1 MKLTIT
7 GSGTSHGIPVIG
19 CKCKVCTSKSPK
31 DKRFRTSAIIQE
43 KDTYVVIDTGPDFR
57 LQALNYGL
65 CKLDAV
71 LLTHAHADHVHGLD
85 DIRVFTREKSI
96 PVFSNTNTLA
106 EVHNRYNYVF
116 RQTQNGGGK
125 PHIELVDCTN
135 YNENNPLKIG
145 SIDFVPVPMKHG
157 TMQTTGWRF
166 GKFAYLTDLN
176 FLPISSFDRIKDIEV
191 LIIDGLRTRPHE
203 THFSFEQALEVAEK
217 TTANKIYLTH
227 ICHDYT
233 HDEIVKILE
242 EKKKTHSN
250 LVERL
255 VAPSYDGLSIE
266 LE

>member
-1 MKLTIT
+1 
-7 GSGTSHGIPVIG
+7 
-19 CKCKVCTSKSPK
+19 
-31 DKRFRTSAIIQE
+31 
-43 KDTYVVIDTGPDFR
+43 
-57 LQALNYGL
+57 
-65 CKLDAV
+65 
-71 LLTHAHADHVHGLD
+71 
-85 DIRVFTREKSI
+85 
-96 PVFSNTNTLA
+96 
-106 EVHNRYNYVF
+106 
-116 RQTQNGGGK
+116 
-125 PHIELVDCTN
+125 
-135 YNENNPLKIG
+135 
-145 SIDFVPVPMKHG
+145 MKHG